1 MRRLAPA
8 LAWIAA
14 GSLACSGG
22 APATPAAPPA
32 APEGSTG
39 ALGEAPGDVAE
50 EAPQEA
56 STGPQ
61 GPAPASPSLELD
73 PGAEDPR
80 GLAPAASTSL
90 RSPADGG
97 LEGGVPLPVRGPG
110 YRYNPRKRDEARFGV
125 VEVVQAVLAA
135 AAAVDEAIPGG
146 QATVGELSLREGGPI
161 SGHGS
166 HQAGRD
172 VDVLFYLL
180 DVSGAPTPGI
190 AVPID
195 PEGAG
200 TDYRDLEADD
210 DDVPLKLDVPRT
222 WRFVQAVLEDSHA
235 TVQRI
240 FVVEHVRAMLL
251 AEARRVGAPA
261 PTIERFAEVTCQP
274 GFPHDDHL
282 HIRFFCSADDIAAG
296 CTDMDPIYPWQIA
309 ALKAAGAAP
318 VKAKARRQGTRPKL
332 TSHAEAR
339 AKAGPMHPSVVEFL
353 DRRAAWV
360 KQPHPGRKYCK

>member
-8 LAWIAA
+8 LAWIVAA
-14 GSLACSGG
+14 PLACGG
-22 APATPAAPPA
+22 APPANPAGPPA
-32 APEGSTG
+32 AAASAPEGPPEG
-39 ALGEAPGDVAE
+39 PAGDPAAEAP
-50 EAPQEA
+50 EAPVK
-56 STGPQ
+56 P
-61 GPAPASPSLELD
+61 SPEPPRALELD
-73 PGAEDPR
+73 PGVADPR
-80 GLAPAASTSL
+80 GLPADASTSL
-90 RSPADGG
+90 RSPADGA

-110 YRYNPRKRDEARFGV
+110 YRYNPKKRDEARFGA
-125 VEVVQAVLAA
+125 VELVQVLLAA

-146 QATVGELSLREGGPI
+146 EATIGELSLREGGPI

-180 DVSGAPTPGI
+180 DATGAPAPGI

-195 PEGAG
+195 PDGAG
-200 TDYRDLEADD
+200 TDYRDLATADD
-210 DDVPLKLDVPRT
+210 DIPLTLDAPRT

-240 FVVEHVRAMLL
+240 FVVEHVRALLL

-261 PTIERFAEVTCQP
+261 AAIERFEEVTCQP

-296 CTDMDPIYPWQIA
+296 CTDMDPIYPWQRA

-318 VKAKARRQGTRPKL
+318 VKAKARRAGTRPKL

-339 AKAGPMHPSVVEFL
+339 AKAGPMHPSVSEFL
-353 DRRAAWV
+353 DRREAWV